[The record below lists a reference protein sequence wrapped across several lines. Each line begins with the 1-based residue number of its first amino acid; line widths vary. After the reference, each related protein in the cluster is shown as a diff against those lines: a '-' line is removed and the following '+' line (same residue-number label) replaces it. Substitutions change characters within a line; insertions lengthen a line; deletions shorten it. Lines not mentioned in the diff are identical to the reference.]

1 MLLSVLISAG
11 KYPLSSNSIQ
21 LCSASIEYQSIS
33 VCRLRLRH
41 ISLLFCFFVLKLLVY
56 NNVDYT
62 DTDTLSCCCRTWLL
76 GSFFKAAL
84 YTAMLDENSLTTKKL
99 YKRPPHVILF
109 PLYPW
114 SSLRC
119 WQLVG
124 FSFDFSHRQRY
135 YYTDCVIWEFLLV
148 FNRSISKM
156 ILFLSTIYRHNIHK
170 MLRFF

>member
-1 MLLSVLISAG
+1 MQCQHWIPIDFRVSFKTHFSFVLFFRFKTACLQQCWLHRHRHSFVLLSGTAIG
-11 KYPLSSNSIQ
+11 
-21 LCSASIEYQSIS
+21 
-33 VCRLRLRH
+33 
-41 ISLLFCFFVLKLLVY
+41 LF
-56 NNVDYT
+56 
-62 DTDTLSCCCRTWLL
+62 
-76 GSFFKAAL
+76 FFKKAALL
-84 YTAMLDENSLTTKKL
+84 YTAMLDENSLTAKKL

-156 ILFLSTIYRHNIHK
+156 ILFLSTISRHNIHK